1 MKGLARDR
9 RKLLFRNPIKCRK
22 CGLSGGT
29 LVKVGDLYECQDKE
43 KCAVALFR
51 RR

>member
-1 MKGLARDR
+1 MKGLARDLK
-9 RKLLFRNPIKCRK
+9 KLLPRKAIVCSK